1 MMQKINIIL
10 YGEANSGKTT
20 SLMKLAAKLGG
31 RDVAADIDKNF
42 KKGTR
47 YKDARFIVEYKEK
60 LIYIGTCGDTWA
72 ACREHTECFAGNYSN
87 KQIFLISG
95 GIVHELS
102 PSEKN
107 TYKTYTLNVCVC
119 ACRPS
124 GDGYGAIKALHSYSE
139 KAILEYKQ
147 QIWIRKD
154 RDTDC
159 DAQAEELKDIIDGIG
174 GSRKSLKKE

>member
-1 MMQKINIIL
+1 MENLPIHIIL

-20 SLMKLAAKLGG
+20 SLLKLAAMLGG
-31 RDVAADIDKNF
+31 SGVEAQIENLLKP
-42 KKGTR
+42 KTGTR
-47 YKDARFIVEYKEK
+47 YGDARFIVEYKDR
-60 LIYIGTCGDTWA
+60 LIYIGTGGDTWA

-95 GIVHELS
+95 GTVGKYT
-102 PSEKN
+102 KN
-107 TYKTYTLNVCVC
+107 AAETRKPDVCVC

-159 DAQAEELKDIIDGIG
+159 NVQANELKDIID
-174 GSRKSLKKE
+174 SHL

>member
-1 MMQKINIIL
+1 MENLPIHIIL

-20 SLMKLAAKLGG
+20 SLLKLAAMLGG
-31 RDVAADIDKNF
+31 SGVEAQIENLLKP
-42 KKGTR
+42 KTGTR
-47 YKDARFIVEYKEK
+47 YGDARFIVEYKDK
-60 LIYIGTCGDTWA
+60 LIYIGTGGDTWA

-95 GIVHELS
+95 RTVGKYT
-102 PSEKN
+102 KN
-107 TYKTYTLNVCVC
+107 AAETRKPDVCVC
-119 ACRPS
+119 ACRPY

-147 QIWIRKD
+147 QIWICKD

-159 DAQAEELKDIIDGIG
+159 GAQANELKDIID
-174 GSRKSLKKE
+174 SHL

>member
-1 MMQKINIIL
+1 MENLPIQIIL

-31 RDVAADIDKNF
+31 SGVAAKIDRDF

-47 YKDARFIVEYKEK
+47 YEDARFIVEYKEK

-87 KQIFLISG
+87 KKIYLISG
-95 GIVHELS
+95 ETVDPLPS
-102 PSEKN
+102 SEKN
-107 TYKTYTLNVCVC
+107 TYKTRRPDVCVC
-119 ACRPS
+119 ACRPY

-139 KAILEYKQ
+139 TSIQKYKQ

-154 RDTDC
+154 KDIDC
-159 DAQAEELKDIIDGIG
+159 DVQADELKDIIDRHI
-174 GSRKSLKKE
+174 

>member
-1 MMQKINIIL
+1 MENLPIHIIL

-20 SLMKLAAKLGG
+20 SLLKLAAMLGG
-31 RDVAADIDKNF
+31 GSVEAQIENLLKP
-42 KKGTR
+42 KTGTR
-47 YKDARFIVEYKEK
+47 YGDARFIVEYKDR
-60 LIYIGTCGDTWA
+60 LIYIGTGGDTWA

-87 KQIFLISG
+87 KKIYLISG
-95 GIVHELS
+95 ETVDPLPS
-102 PSEKN
+102 SEKN
-107 TYKTYTLNVCVC
+107 IYNTRRPDVCVC

-159 DAQAEELKDIIDGIG
+159 NVQANELKDIID
-174 GSRKSLKKE
+174 SHL